1 MVYFTI
7 CLGDTQIFLAFS
19 EVLHFPMGFI
29 SHGNF
34 FSTLLLWKKIPVVF
48 FIQFQIY
55 KPQ

>member
-7 CLGDTQIFLAFS
+7 CLRDIHIFLAFS

-34 FSTLLLWKKIPVVF
+34 FPFCYCGKKFLQDSSYNFVL
-48 FIQFQIY
+48 